1 MTDYSPAPESEPA
14 RDVRLGLMLRDTIGG
29 TPSGDVDW
37 AALAKRIGD
46 RLPVQMSTPW
56 WTYASRWERRAIPLA
71 LAAGIMGAI
80 ALWGTAGTTS
90 TASVSTTEEV
100 ALSAVASG
108 ELSETAARQFSQA
121 ITSLDMVAGVPE

>member
-121 ITSLDMVAGVPE
+121 ITSLDIVAGVPE

>member
-1 MTDYSPAPESEPA
+1 MTDYSSAPESEPA

-46 RLPVQMSTPW
+46 RLPMQMSTPW

-80 ALWGTAGTTS
+80 ALWGTTAGT
-90 TASVSTTEEV
+90 ASASTTEEL
-100 ALSAVASG
+100 ALTAVASG
-108 ELSETAARQFSQA
+108 EPAADAAQQYTRAFTSALDITAG
-121 ITSLDMVAGVPE
+121 LPE